1 MASTAATL
9 LGRVLTVRWIVRAP
23 VGLYRLRLGVV
34 FGQRMLLLA
43 HIGRNSGVR
52 RYAVLEVVDRPAA
65 DQYVIVSG
73 FGARSQ
79 WYRNVVANPNV
90 LVSVGTRRDVR
101 ARATPMSAE
110 AAEATLEGYAR
121 HHPRAWRILRESMSA
136 ALDAP
141 DLQLPMVRLDL
152 TS

>member
-1 MASTAATL
+1 MASTAAAL
-9 LGRVLTVRWIVRAP
+9 LGRVLAVRWIVRAP

-73 FGARSQ
+73 FGERSQ

-90 LVSVGTRRDVR
+90 LVSVGTRCNVP

-110 AAEATLEGYAR
+110 ATEATLERYAR
-121 HHPRAWRILRESMSA
+121 RHPRPWRILRASMSA

-152 TS
+152 ES